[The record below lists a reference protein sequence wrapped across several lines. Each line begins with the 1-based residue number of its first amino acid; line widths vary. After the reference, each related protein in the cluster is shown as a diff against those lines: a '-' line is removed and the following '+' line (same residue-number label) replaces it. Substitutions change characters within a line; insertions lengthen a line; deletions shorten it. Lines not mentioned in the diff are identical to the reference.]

1 MLFAGKLQNEA
12 PQKTFS
18 VVQKRFVYKL
28 FNELKNEMNKS
39 TVNDLWKKFMT
50 MADKDST
57 NKDGNPYV
65 ENK

>member
-1 MLFAGKLQNEA
+1 
-12 PQKTFS
+12 
-18 VVQKRFVYKL
+18 
-28 FNELKNEMNKS
+28 MNKS